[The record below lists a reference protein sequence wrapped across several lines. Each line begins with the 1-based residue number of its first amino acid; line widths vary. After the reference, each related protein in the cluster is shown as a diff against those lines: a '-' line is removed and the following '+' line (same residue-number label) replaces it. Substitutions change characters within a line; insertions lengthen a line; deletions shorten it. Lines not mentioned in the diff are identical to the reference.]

1 MALAEAIRI
10 AKEHNLD
17 LVQVT
22 DKVTPPVCKI
32 TDYGKYLYQIQKKEK
47 TIKQKGGEIK
57 GIRLTFGISDHD
69 MEIKAH
75 LAEKFL
81 QKGDKAR
88 IEMVLRGRELA
99 LQGFAK
105 EKIRKFL
112 ETLDKLI
119 PIKVER
125 ELKKEFKRLTMIV
138 SRK

>member
-1 MALAEAIRI
+1 MALTEAIRI

-22 DKVTPPVCKI
+22 DKVAPPVCKI

-47 TIKQKGGEIK
+47 TLKQKGGETK

-69 MEIKAH
+69 LETKVR
-75 LAEKFL
+75 LTEKFL
-81 QKGDKAR
+81 RKGDRAR

-105 EKIRKFL
+105 EKIHKFL
-112 ETLDKLI
+112 EALNKLI

-125 ELKKEFKRLTMIV
+125 ELKKEFKRLTMII